1 MFIILSICS
10 VASHVIVCY
19 TRAFPICIHSL
30 GYNLLHLYCCVLLCM
45 LYDYSIKSKQRGF
58 TDMDTSTLELFNQA
72 WLLLE
77 TDGKVDDRNKLTTLI
92 EHNFEYGNDI
102 KTIKEMIA

>member
-1 MFIILSICS
+1 
-10 VASHVIVCY
+10 
-19 TRAFPICIHSL
+19 
-30 GYNLLHLYCCVLLCM
+30 
-45 LYDYSIKSKQRGF
+45 
-58 TDMDTSTLELFNQA
+58 MDTSTLELFNQA

>member
-1 MFIILSICS
+1 
-10 VASHVIVCY
+10 
-19 TRAFPICIHSL
+19 
-30 GYNLLHLYCCVLLCM
+30 
-45 LYDYSIKSKQRGF
+45 
-58 TDMDTSTLELFNQA
+58 MDTSTLELFNQA

-77 TDGKVDDRNKLTTLI
+77 TDGKVDGFGYRNKLTTLI